1 MTSSQLY
8 NNTKKNEIPMETEV
22 LPTCQLDTTAKQQVY
37 TKVEKS
43 NVKSINVDTGTAN
56 LSAKRPRKKLPK
68 HIIVT

>member
-1 MTSSQLY
+1 
-8 NNTKKNEIPMETEV
+8 METEV
-22 LPTCQLDTTAKQQVY
+22 LPTCQLDTTANQQVY